1 MGEGPKTT
9 DEYVLQELAKAKLSS
24 KRAADR
30 IAQLETELAEAQA
43 ENKDAIIENPYK
55 CYGVECISRYDRNKL
70 INPLTLSDMKLM
82 LSNESL
88 LRDWCLTSMKKGYWS
103 NTERVVLTREF
114 LYTVEVRYR
123 GLKVGLHFVNV
134 ENDGNYGV
142 DTFQVD
148 NDHYF
153 VNSSDAFERGLEEA
167 KQVIE
172 SWIEDDEKKLAE
184 ASATESKTE

>member
-30 IAQLETELAEAQA
+30 IAQLETELAEAKA
-43 ENKDAIIENPYK
+43 VNKDAVIENPYK

-70 INPLTLSDMKLM
+70 ITPLTLSDMKLM

-88 LRDWCLTSMKKGYWS
+88 LRDWCLTAVKKGYWS
-103 NTERVVLTREF
+103 NTERVVFTREF

-123 GLKVGLHFVNV
+123 GLKVGLQFVNI

-142 DTFQVD
+142 NTFQVD

-153 VNSSDAFERGLEEA
+153 VNSSDAFERGLAEA

-184 ASATESKTE
+184 EAAAKSKTE